1 MCPFSTKN
9 LKKPRTEITYLS
21 IHRHALPPNAGD
33 DDSAG
38 DDDNA
43 GDGDADAAAN
53 AAGYQAFK
61 RKVVVLLA
69 TPHAPWPQQWPG
81 LAARFEEDVQ
91 AGARFPG

>member
-53 AAGYQAFK
+53 AAG
-61 RKVVVLLA
+61 
-69 TPHAPWPQQWPG
+69 
-81 LAARFEEDVQ
+81 
-91 AGARFPG
+91 